1 VSELLIIGERLG
13 GVKPSAASV
22 GVILTGAVLQAE
34 GRISRGS
41 EIRIKERSLAPLEKA
56 RGFGMTP
63 STTKDPPRAIK
74 VNNDLFPLMTDGL
87 DRLKVLINS
96 STPIIVMETS
106 EEMHA
111 ISLVRAACAELKMS
125 TFEWSIADGLVRS
138 GMKESSE
145 GQKISLPAHNDQNT
159 IWTQA
164 GRTVAQM
171 RSVLS
176 PAGADA
182 DRMARAIALSTS
194 GESAAASGS
203 SIYNTREPVQA
214 LANMDSMTLEAV
226 FILKDFHRHMDD
238 PVVVRR
244 LRDVGQKFA
253 ANRRTVIITAPQI
266 AVPAELTT
274 LVEYF
279 DLPLPDQE
287 RLHELIHEMFT
298 RLSKTYTLK
307 LELDAAGVDAMSTNL
322 RGLSEEEAERAISQA
337 LVTRYALCAES
348 VTDVLDA
355 KKQLL
360 RHSGMLEFIEASDN
374 MAAVGGLE
382 NLKHWLGQ
390 RRGAWEDAARE
401 FGLEPPRGMIILG
414 VQGCGKSLCARA
426 VAGEWKLPLVKF
438 DTSAVYDK
446 YIGETEKRIR
456 KVFQVAEGLAPC
468 VLWIDELEKVFAGSG
483 PDSAS
488 ADAGVS
494 SRLLASFLS
503 WMQDRKAAVFVA
515 ATCNNVSVLPPE
527 LIRKGR
533 FDELFFVDLPN
544 QAERKQIFSIQL
556 AKRKRNPAEFDLEK
570 VASAAKGY
578 SGAEIDAAVQGA
590 LYGAYSEKK
599 PLATQFLLDALAQT
613 VPLSITRAEEIAAL
627 REWARTR
634 AVPASAGPG
643 AM

>member
-1 VSELLIIGERLG
+1 
-13 GVKPSAASV
+13 
-22 GVILTGAVLQAE
+22 
-34 GRISRGS
+34 
-41 EIRIKERSLAPLEKA
+41 
-56 RGFGMTP
+56 
-63 STTKDPPRAIK
+63 
-74 VNNDLFPLMTDGL
+74 MTDGL

-111 ISLVRAACAELKMS
+111 VNLVRAACGELNMA
-125 TFEWSIADGLVRS
+125 TFEWSIADGLLRS
-138 GMKESSE
+138 GSNTPPEI
-145 GQKISLPAHNDQNT
+145 QKMSLQARIDQATN
-159 IWTQA
+159 WTQGGHSQA
-164 GRTVAQM
+164 QTRT
-171 RSVLS
+171 SLS
-176 PAGADA
+176 PGTAEATRLARAMASSPGAD
-182 DRMARAIALSTS
+182 T
-194 GESAAASGS
+194 SAAASA
-203 SIYNTREPVQA
+203 IYNTREPGQA
-214 LANMDSMTLEAV
+214 LANMESMTVEAV

-253 ANRRTVIITAPQI
+253 TNRRTVVITAPEI

-279 DLPLPDQE
+279 DLPLPDRD
-287 RLHELIHEMFT
+287 RLHEIIHDTFA

-307 LELDAAGVDAMSTNL
+307 LQLDSAGVDAMSANL
-322 RGLSEEEAERAISQA
+322 RGLTEEEAERAISQA
-337 LVTRYALCAES
+337 LVTRYALCPETI
-348 VTDVLDA
+348 TDVLEA

-503 WMQDRKAAVFVA
+503 WMQDRKAPVFVA
-515 ATCNNVSVLPPE
+515 ATCNNVTVLPPE

-533 FDELFFVDLPN
+533 FDELFFVDLPK

-556 AKRKRNPAEFDLEK
+556 GRRKRNPADFDLEK
-570 VASAAKGY
+570 VAAAANGY

-599 PLATQFLLDALAQT
+599 PLSTQSLLDALDQT
-613 VPLSITRAEEIAAL
+613 VPLSTTRAEEIAAL

-634 AVPASAGPG
+634 AVPASAPETGPVTK
-643 AM
+643 

>member
-1 VSELLIIGERLG
+1 
-13 GVKPSAASV
+13 
-22 GVILTGAVLQAE
+22 
-34 GRISRGS
+34 
-41 EIRIKERSLAPLEKA
+41 
-56 RGFGMTP
+56 
-63 STTKDPPRAIK
+63 
-74 VNNDLFPLMTDGL
+74 MTDGL

-106 EEMHA
+106 EETHA
-111 ISLVRAACAELKMS
+111 VNMVRAACGELNMA
-125 TFEWSIADGLVRS
+125 TFEWTIADGLLRS
-138 GMKESSE
+138 GTNTPPEPPKN
-145 GQKISLPAHNDQNT
+145 SLQARIDQNT
-159 IWTQA
+159 MLTQA
-164 GRTVAQM
+164 GHAYAQM
-171 RSVLS
+171 RTALS
-176 PAGADA
+176 PGAREA
-182 DRMARAIALSTS
+182 DRLAQAMASSLGGNGASTAT
-194 GESAAASGS
+194 GTA
-203 SIYNTREPVQA
+203 IYNTREPVQA
-214 LANMDSMTLEAV
+214 LANMESMTIEAV

-253 ANRRTVIITAPQI
+253 TNRRTVIITAPEI
-266 AVPAELTT
+266 AVPPELTT

-279 DLPLPDQE
+279 DLPLPDRKRLQE
-287 RLHELIHEMFT
+287 IIHDTFT

-307 LELDAAGVDAMSTNL
+307 MQLNPAGVDAMSANL
-322 RGLSEEEAERAISQA
+322 RGLTEEEADRAISQA
-337 LVTRYALCAES
+337 LVTRYALCPES

-360 RHSGMLEFIEASDN
+360 RHSGMLEFVEAQDN

-390 RRGAWEDAARE
+390 RRGAWEDSARD

-515 ATCNNVSVLPPE
+515 ATCNNVTVLPPE

-556 AKRKRNPAEFDLEK
+556 AKRKRSPAEFDLEK
-570 VASAAKGY
+570 IAAAAKGY
-578 SGAEIDAAVQGA
+578 SGAEIDAAVQGG
-590 LYGAYSEKK
+590 LYAAYSEKK
-599 PLATQFLLDALAQT
+599 PLTTQSLLDALAQT
-613 VPLSITRAEEIAAL
+613 VPLSTTRAEEIQTL

-634 AVPASAGPG
+634 AVPATATNDKSVTT
-643 AM
+643 